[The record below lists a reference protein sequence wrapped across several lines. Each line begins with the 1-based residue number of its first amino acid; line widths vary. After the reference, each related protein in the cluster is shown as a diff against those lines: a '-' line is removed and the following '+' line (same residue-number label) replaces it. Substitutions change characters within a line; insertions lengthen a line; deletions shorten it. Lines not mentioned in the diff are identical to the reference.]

1 MKDKNINNRAKILKK
16 FRSICYY
23 IYSISNPS
31 SAVSGAWL
39 ESEVE
44 IDLSYFL

>member
-23 IYSISNPS
+23 IYSIAKSS
-31 SAVSGAWL
+31 SAVLGAWL
-39 ESEVE
+39 
-44 IDLSYFL
+44 DLSYFL